1 MLKSNDFQLLNV
13 CRNDRSSSSGEKES
27 KLEEMNHLTE
37 EIFEDTNL
45 SL

>member
-1 MLKSNDFQLLNV
+1 MLKSNAFQLLNV
-13 CRNDRSSSSGEKES
+13 CRKDRNSSSGEKAS

-45 SL
+45 LL